1 MDKQDTNNAVLE
13 YQNNGHKKNGA
24 IAPIPYPVSPLL
36 QPADYGDDFD
46 LRQFLSVIRRRAW
59 LILGVITVSMGA
71 VTFNTFSQ
79 EKIYLSKFRLLV
91 EPVNSNNSV
100 SDLARSL
107 PGNFGSGSGEL
118 DYATQI
124 QVLRSPELL
133 QKVIQPLQQQYPDL
147 NYNTLLSNLSIS
159 RPGETKILEVSYQ
172 NSDPDQIEA
181 VLEQLASVYLEYSLA
196 DRQTNVRQGLQFI
209 DEQLPNLQQE
219 VDTLQAELQ
228 QFRQDYNFTEPEIHF
243 NQLAQKAATLEE
255 QRFQLQQEMAQ
266 AQTRLQS
273 LQGDSGALAALE
285 NSETYQQV
293 LGQLRS
299 VEANIAKESTRFQA
313 DSLNIQV
320 LREERQNLLPILQQ
334 EAERVGATQVTDA
347 ANQLRILQA
356 RIPSLNQAQAEVEQS
371 FQNLAVLN
379 RLYTDLQRRL
389 GISTEALTELLA
401 RRQALQVQ
409 AAQTEI
415 PWEIIEG
422 STRPNLP
429 ISPNIQRSL
438 MLGFIASSVLGVG
451 AALLLDK
458 LTDVYYSSD
467 DLKNRTKLP
476 LLANIPYEEQH
487 GITGTAESSLPPLLR
502 FQRWLGS
509 FLPASTART
518 WRKMT
523 SGDQSYGSYGYYGA
537 SAFSESLRVL
547 HTNLKL
553 LSADCPLRSVIIA
566 SALPGDGKSTIALNL
581 APTAAILGQKVLLV
595 DSDMRRPQVAQRLNL
610 NQKQGLSTVITNNS
624 SETEIADYLQKPM
637 PLVDFSVLPA
647 GDLPPDPA
655 KLLASQKMKHLVEDF
670 ERTFDLVV
678 YDTPPVL
685 GLADTSLLASH
696 ADGVILVVTL
706 NKTTRSA
713 VSQAIATFKQANI
726 PILGLVANSQT
737 KGTSSSSY
745 AYSYYGSQSK
755 NG

>member
-59 LILGVITVSMGA
+59 LILGVITVGMGA

-133 QKVIQPLQQQYPDL
+133 QKVIQPLQQQYPNL

-228 QFRQDYNFTEPEIHF
+228 QFRQDYNFTEPGIHF
-243 NQLAQKAATLEE
+243 NQLAQKAATLEQ

-285 NSETYQQV
+285 NSPAYQQV

-299 VEANIAKESTRFQA
+299 IEANIAKESTRFQA

-415 PWEIIEG
+415 PWEIIEDA
-422 STRPNLP
+422 TRPNLP

-458 LTDVYYSSD
+458 LTDVYYSPD

-487 GITGTAESSLPPLLR
+487 GITGTEESSLPLMLR
-502 FQRWLGS
+502 FQRWLAS
-509 FLPASTART
+509 FVPTSTART

-523 SGDQSYGSYGYYGA
+523 SGDQPYGSYGYYGA

-553 LSADCPLRSVIIA
+553 LSADRPLRSVIIA

-595 DSDMRRPQVAQRLNL
+595 DSDMRRPQVAQRLKL
-610 NQKQGLSTVITNNS
+610 NKKQGLSTVITNNS
-624 SETEIADYLQKPM
+624 SETEIEDYLQKPM

-737 KGTSSSSY
+737 KGTSSNS
-745 AYSYYGSQSK
+745 YSYYGSQSK

>member
-24 IAPIPYPVSPLL
+24 VAPIPYPVSPLL
-36 QPADYGDDFD
+36 QPVDYGDDFD
-46 LRQFLSVIRRRAW
+46 FRQFLSVMRRRAW
-59 LILGVITVSMGA
+59 LILGVITVGMGA

-91 EPVNSNNSV
+91 EPVNSDNSV

-133 QKVIQPLQQQYPDL
+133 QKVIQPLQQQYPNL
-147 NYNTLLSNLSIS
+147 NYNTLLSNLSIT

-172 NSDPDQIEA
+172 NPDPDQIEA
-181 VLEQLASVYLEYSLA
+181 VLEQLSSVYLEYSLA

-209 DEQLPNLQQE
+209 DEQLPDLQQE

-228 QFRQDYNFTEPEIHF
+228 QFRQNYNFTEPEIHF
-243 NQLAQKAATLEE
+243 NQLAQKAATLEQ

-285 NSETYQQV
+285 DSPAYQQV

-299 VEANIAKESTRFQA
+299 IEANIAKESTRFQEG
-313 DSLNIQV
+313 SLNIQV

-334 EAERVGATQVTDA
+334 EAERVGATQVTNA

-415 PWEIIEG
+415 PWEVIEDA
-422 STRPNLP
+422 TRPNLP

-458 LTDVYYSSD
+458 LTDVYYSPD

-487 GITGTAESSLPPLLR
+487 GMAGTAASSLQPMLR
-502 FQRWLGS
+502 VQRWLAS
-509 FLPASTART
+509 LIPASTTRT
-518 WRKMT
+518 WQKMT
-523 SGDQSYGSYGYYGA
+523 GGDQPYGYGYYGA

-553 LSADCPLRSVIIA
+553 LSADRPLRSVIIA

-610 NQKQGLSTVITNNS
+610 NQKRGLSTVITNNS
-624 SETEIADYLQKPM
+624 NETEIDNYLQKPM

-655 KLLASQKMKHLVEDF
+655 KLLASQKMQHLVKDF

-685 GLADTSLLASH
+685 GLADASLLASH
-696 ADGVILVVTL
+696 TDGVILVVTL

-737 KGTSSSSY
+737 KGTSGNS
-745 AYSYYGSQSK
+745 YSYYGYKSK
-755 NG
+755 NS

>member
-24 IAPIPYPVSPLL
+24 VAPIPYPVSPLL
-36 QPADYGDDFD
+36 QPVDYGDDFD
-46 LRQFLSVIRRRAW
+46 FRQFLSVMRRRAW
-59 LILGVITVSMGA
+59 LILGVITVGMGA

-91 EPVNSNNSV
+91 EPVNSNNNV
-100 SDLARSL
+100 SDLAQSL
-107 PGNFGSGSGEL
+107 QPGSGRAGEL
-118 DYATQI
+118 DYSTQI

-133 QKVIQPLQQQYPDL
+133 QKVIQPLQQQYPNL
-147 NYNTLLSNLSIS
+147 NYNTLLSNLSIT

-172 NSDPDQIEA
+172 NPDPDQIEA
-181 VLEQLASVYLEYSLA
+181 VLEQLSSVYLEYSLA

-209 DEQLPNLQQE
+209 DEQLPDLQQE

-228 QFRQDYNFTEPEIHF
+228 QFRQNYNFTEPEIHF
-243 NQLAQKAATLEE
+243 NQLAQKAATLEQ
-255 QRFQLQQEMAQ
+255 QRFQLQQEIAQ

-273 LQGDSGALAALE
+273 LQGDRGALAALE

-299 VEANIAKESTRFQA
+299 VEANIAKESTRFQN

-415 PWEIIEG
+415 PWEVIEG
-422 STRPNLP
+422 ATRPNLP

-458 LTDVYYSSD
+458 LTDVYYSPD

-487 GITGTAESSLPPLLR
+487 GMAGGAESSLPPLLR
-502 FQRWLGS
+502 FQRWLTS
-509 FLPASTART
+509 FIPASTTRT
-518 WRKMT
+518 WQKMT
-523 SGDQSYGSYGYYGA
+523 SGDHPYGYYGA

-553 LSADCPLRSVIIA
+553 LSADRPLRSVIIA

-624 SETEIADYLQKPM
+624 SETEIESYLQKPM

-647 GDLPPDPA
+647 GTLPPDPA
-655 KLLASQKMKHLVEDF
+655 KLLASQKMKHLVEEF
-670 ERTFDLVV
+670 ERTFDFVV

-745 AYSYYGSQSK
+745 SYSYYGSQSK
-755 NG
+755 KRQ